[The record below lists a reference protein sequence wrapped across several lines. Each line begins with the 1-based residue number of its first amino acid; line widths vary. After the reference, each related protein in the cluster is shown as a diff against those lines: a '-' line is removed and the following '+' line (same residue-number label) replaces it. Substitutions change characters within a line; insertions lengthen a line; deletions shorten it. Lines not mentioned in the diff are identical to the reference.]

1 MPRPSRDTYGD
12 QKPPY
17 SYISLTAMAI
27 WSSRDKMLPLAEIYK
42 FIADRFPY
50 YRKDTRRWQNSLR
63 HNLSFNDCFIK
74 VPRGPHRPGKG
85 AYWALHP
92 AALSMFENGSLLRR
106 RKRFKLHKPD
116 KELLKSELQALA
128 SAMPPPLPPPPPP
141 PPPPQPQPHP
151 EPVGSTGGIV
161 DACPGNGLSLAN
173 LHRLRD
179 DLLRWEIQERRMMV
193 ATASNHGDF
202 TGAAGFGRFDAGATG
217 LPAGPTA
224 PEAVTAGYYLLSPE
238 VRQRLAGGAATDG
251 SNEILR
257 TYEAAALLHSAA
269 SWNFSGFP
277 AVSPSYA
284 VTQLPYIQQTTAS
297 RQAIHPTREMRDER
311 RLSSD
316 RALENG
322 IAATTGRESETIFT
336 GAENTYEMSGYNRD
350 KLAEEEPLSSSSSSS
365 SSSRINLYR
374 NTALTTA
381 ASSPPTSPTSPNSL
395 TSTKSSYR
403 HLSPISS
410 LAVEVERTQLPSNR
424 EDQVVLTTNTEKR
437 VKKPFTIE
445 NIIAPDDNNEGS
457 GDGGGSGGVGSGGA
471 GGGGSGGS
479 GGGGGGGG
487 IGVGV
492 GDEEASRLTEVE
504 PIAKKSSLLV
514 PRPLY
519 AGYSMSIAT
528 TGVQRPSYG
537 TAT

>member
-1 MPRPSRDTYGD
+1 MTGF
-12 QKPPY
+12 Q
-17 SYISLTAMAI
+17 
-27 WSSRDKMLPLAEIYK
+27 
-42 FIADRFPY
+42 
-50 YRKDTRRWQNSLR
+50 
-63 HNLSFNDCFIK
+63 

-141 PPPPQPQPHP
+141 PPQPQPQPHAA
-151 EPVGSTGGIV
+151 EPTVTSTGIV
-161 DACPGNGLSLAN
+161 GDTGGATCPGNGGLSLAN

-179 DLLRWEIQERRMMV
+179 DLLRWEMQERRMMV
-193 ATASNHGDF
+193 ANHGDF
-202 TGAAGFGRFDAGATG
+202 ASAASFGRFDGTSG
-217 LPAGPTA
+217 LPAGPAA

-238 VRQRLAGGAATDG
+238 VRQRLTGGADG
-251 SNEILR
+251 GNEILR

-269 SWNFSGFP
+269 SWNFPGFP

-284 VTQLPYIQQTTAS
+284 VSQLPYLQQTTVS
-297 RQAIHPTREMRDER
+297 RSQTIHPVTREIRDDR
-311 RLSSD
+311 RSD

-322 IAATTGRESETIFT
+322 PVIAASGGGRDSETVFA
-336 GAENTYEMSGYNRD
+336 GENTYEITGYNRD
-350 KLAEEEPLSSSSSSS
+350 KLAEEEPLSSPSSSS
-365 SSSRINLYR
+365 SSSRMNLYR
-374 NTALTTA
+374 SVAVTAAAAA
-381 ASSPPTSPTSPNSL
+381 ASSPPTSPISPNSHA
-395 TSTKSSYR
+395 SKSSYR

-410 LAVEVERTQLPSNR
+410 LVVEVERTQLPSGPR
-424 EDQVVLTTNTEKR
+424 EDPVAATVVLTTATNTEKR

-457 GDGGGSGGVGSGGA
+457 GDGGNGVGVNT
-471 GGGGSGGS
+471 
-479 GGGGGGGG
+479 
-487 IGVGV
+487 IGV
-492 GDEEASRLTEVE
+492 GDEEIASRLSDES
-504 PIAKKSSLLV
+504 IAKKSSLLV

-519 AGYSMSIAT
+519 AGYTMSIAT

>member
-141 PPPPQPQPHP
+141 PPPPPQPQPQPHP
-151 EPVGSTGGIV
+151 EPVASTGGIV
-161 DACPGNGLSLAN
+161 DASACPGNGLSLAN

-202 TGAAGFGRFDAGATG
+202 TGAAGFGRFDGTTG

-238 VRQRLAGGAATDG
+238 VRQRLAGGATDG

-284 VTQLPYIQQTTAS
+284 VSQLPYIQQTTAS
-297 RQAIHPTREMRDER
+297 RQTIHPTREMRDER

-322 IAATTGRESETIFT
+322 IAATGRESETIFT
-336 GAENTYEMSGYNRD
+336 
-350 KLAEEEPLSSSSSSS
+350 
-365 SSSRINLYR
+365 
-374 NTALTTA
+374 
-381 ASSPPTSPTSPNSL
+381 
-395 TSTKSSYR
+395 
-403 HLSPISS
+403 
-410 LAVEVERTQLPSNR
+410 VEVERTQLPSNR
-424 EDQVVLTTNTEKR
+424 EDQVILTTNTEKR

-457 GDGGGSGGVGSGGA
+457 GDGGSGGG

-479 GGGGGGGG
+479 GGGGSGGSGG
-487 IGVGV
+487 SGSGGVGV
-492 GDEEASRLTEVE
+492 GVDEEASRLTEVE
-504 PIAKKSSLLV
+504 SIAKKSSLLV

-519 AGYSMSIAT
+519 AGYSMSITT
-528 TGVQRPSYG
+528 TGIQRPSYG

>member
-1 MPRPSRDTYGD
+1 MMPRPSRDTYGD

-116 KELLKSELQALA
+116 KELLKSEL
-128 SAMPPPLPPPPPP
+128 
-141 PPPPQPQPHP
+141 
-151 EPVGSTGGIV
+151 
-161 DACPGNGLSLAN
+161 
-173 LHRLRD
+173 
-179 DLLRWEIQERRMMV
+179 
-193 ATASNHGDF
+193 
-202 TGAAGFGRFDAGATG
+202 
-217 LPAGPTA
+217 
-224 PEAVTAGYYLLSPE
+224 
-238 VRQRLAGGAATDG
+238 AGGAAVADG
-251 SNEILR
+251 GNDILR

-269 SWNFSGFP
+269 SWSFPGFP
-277 AVSPSYA
+277 TVSPSYA
-284 VTQLPYIQQTTAS
+284 QLPYLQQTAS
-297 RQAIHPTREMRDER
+297 GRQTIHTTREIRDER
-311 RLSSD
+311 RLSND

-322 IAATTGRESETIFT
+322 GPVIATGRESETIFT
-336 GAENTYEMSGYNRD
+336 GENTYEITAGYTRD

-365 SSSRINLYR
+365 SLSRINLYR
-374 NTALTTA
+374 SPASVTV
-381 ASSPPTSPTSPNSL
+381 ASSPPPPPMSPTSPNSL
-395 TSTKSSYR
+395 ASKSSYR

-410 LAVEVERTQLPSNR
+410 LAVEVERTQLPSCR
-424 EDQVVLTTNTEKR
+424 EDSGATVVLTANTEKR

-445 NIIAPDDNNEGS
+445 NIIAPDDNNESG
-457 GDGGGSGGVGSGGA
+457 GDGP
-471 GGGGSGGS
+471 
-479 GGGGGGGG
+479 
-487 IGVGV
+487 
-492 GDEEASRLTEVE
+492 GDEEALRLSDESV
-504 PIAKKSSLLV
+504 AKKSSLLV

-519 AGYSMSIAT
+519 AGYTMSIAT

>member
-141 PPPPQPQPHP
+141 PPPQPQPQPHP
-151 EPVGSTGGIV
+151 EPVVSTGGIV
-161 DACPGNGLSLAN
+161 DASATCPSNGLSLAN

-202 TGAAGFGRFDAGATG
+202 VGAAGFGRFDGGTAG

-238 VRQRLAGGAATDG
+238 VRQRLAGGATDG
-251 SNEILR
+251 GNEILR

-269 SWNFSGFP
+269 SWNFPGFP

-297 RQAIHPTREMRDER
+297 RQAIHPSREMREMREMRDER

-322 IAATTGRESETIFT
+322 PPVIAATTGRESETVFT
-336 GAENTYEMSGYNRD
+336 GENTYEITGYTRD
-350 KLAEEEPLSSSSSSS
+350 KLTEEEPLSSSSSSS

-374 NTALTTA
+374 NAVLTT

-395 TSTKSSYR
+395 ASKSSYR

-424 EDQVVLTTNTEKR
+424 EEGQVVLTAANTEKR

-445 NIIAPDDNNEGS
+445 NIIAPDNNEGS
-457 GDGGGSGGVGSGGA
+457 AD
-471 GGGGSGGS
+471 GGS
-479 GGGGGGGG
+479 GGGGV
-487 IGVGV
+487 GVGV
-492 GDEEASRLTEVE
+492 GVGTGDEETSRLTDE

>member
-1 MPRPSRDTYGD
+1 
-12 QKPPY
+12 
-17 SYISLTAMAI
+17 MARLSI
-27 WSSRDKMLPLAEIYK
+27 FDIVIRCWC
-42 FIADRFPY
+42 
-50 YRKDTRRWQNSLR
+50 
-63 HNLSFNDCFIK
+63 NLIK
-74 VPRGPHRPGKG
+74 QMTEFQVPRGPHRPGKG

-141 PPPPQPQPHP
+141 PPPQPQPQQHS
-151 EPVGSTGGIV
+151 EPVTSTGGIV
-161 DACPGNGLSLAN
+161 DASGTCPGNGLSLAN

-202 TGAAGFGRFDAGATG
+202 ASAAGFGRFDGTAG

-238 VRQRLAGGAATDG
+238 VRQRLAGGTTDG
-251 SNEILR
+251 GNEILR

-269 SWNFSGFP
+269 SWNFPGFP
-277 AVSPSYA
+277 TVSPSYA
-284 VTQLPYIQQTTAS
+284 VSQLPYIQQTTAN

-311 RLSSD
+311 RLSND
-316 RALENG
+316 RAALENG
-322 IAATTGRESETIFT
+322 PVITATTGRESETVFT
-336 GAENTYEMSGYNRD
+336 GENTYEITGYNRD
-350 KLAEEEPLSSSSSSS
+350 KLTEEEPLSSSSSSS
-365 SSSRINLYR
+365 SSSRLNLYR
-374 NTALTTA
+374 STALTT

-395 TSTKSSYR
+395 ASKSSYR

-424 EDQVVLTTNTEKR
+424 EDQVVLTAVNTEKR

-445 NIIAPDDNNEGS
+445 NIIAPDDNNES
-457 GDGGGSGGVGSGGA
+457 NGDGGGSG
-471 GGGGSGGS
+471 
-479 GGGGGGGG
+479 

-492 GDEEASRLTEVE
+492 GVGVGVGTGDEETSRLTDE

>member
-1 MPRPSRDTYGD
+1 MMPRPSRDTYGD

-116 KELLKSELQALA
+116 KELLK
-128 SAMPPPLPPPPPP
+128 
-141 PPPPQPQPHP
+141 
-151 EPVGSTGGIV
+151 
-161 DACPGNGLSLAN
+161 
-173 LHRLRD
+173 
-179 DLLRWEIQERRMMV
+179 
-193 ATASNHGDF
+193 
-202 TGAAGFGRFDAGATG
+202 
-217 LPAGPTA
+217 
-224 PEAVTAGYYLLSPE
+224 
-238 VRQRLAGGAATDG
+238 QRLAGGATDG

-284 VTQLPYIQQTTAS
+284 VSQLPYIQQTTAS
-297 RQAIHPTREMRDER
+297 RQTIHPTREIRDER

-322 IAATTGRESETIFT
+322 IAATGRESETIFT
-336 GAENTYEMSGYNRD
+336 GENTYEITGYNRD
-350 KLAEEEPLSSSSSSS
+350 KLTEEEPLSSSSSSS

-381 ASSPPTSPTSPNSL
+381 SSPPTSPTSPNSL
-395 TSTKSSYR
+395 TSKSSYR

-424 EDQVVLTTNTEKR
+424 EDQVVLITNTEKR

-445 NIIAPDDNNEGS
+445 NIIAPDDNNEGT
-457 GDGGGSGGVGSGGA
+457 
-471 GGGGSGGS
+471 
-479 GGGGGGGG
+479 
-487 IGVGV
+487 
-492 GDEEASRLTEVE
+492 SRLTEVE
-504 PIAKKSSLLV
+504 SIAKKSSLLV

>member
-1 MPRPSRDTYGD
+1 MMPRPSRDTYGD

-141 PPPPQPQPHP
+141 PPQPQPQSHA
-151 EPVGSTGGIV
+151 EPVGSTGGI
-161 DACPGNGLSLAN
+161 DTGATCPSNGLSLAN

-179 DLLRWEIQERRMMV
+179 DLLRWEMQERRMMV
-193 ATASNHGDF
+193 ANHSDF
-202 TGAAGFGRFDAGATG
+202 AGAASFGRFDGTSG
-217 LPAGPTA
+217 LPAGPAA

-238 VRQRLAGGAATDG
+238 VRQRLTGGADG
-251 SNEILR
+251 GNEILR

-269 SWNFSGFP
+269 SWNFPGFP
-277 AVSPSYA
+277 TVSPSYA
-284 VTQLPYIQQTTAS
+284 VSQLPYLQQTTVNRS
-297 RQAIHPTREMRDER
+297 QTIHPVTREIRDDR
-311 RLSSD
+311 RGD
-316 RALENG
+316 RTLENG
-322 IAATTGRESETIFT
+322 PVIVAATGRDNETVFA
-336 GAENTYEMSGYNRD
+336 GENTYEMTGYNRD
-350 KLAEEEPLSSSSSSS
+350 KLAEEEPLSSPSSSS
-365 SSSRINLYR
+365 SSSRMNLYR
-374 NTALTTA
+374 SVAVPTT
-381 ASSPPTSPTSPNSL
+381 ASSPPTSPISPNSHA
-395 TSTKSSYR
+395 SKSSYR

-410 LAVEVERTQLPSNR
+410 LVVEVERTQLPSAR
-424 EDQVVLTTNTEKR
+424 EDPVAATVVLTTANTEKR
-437 VKKPFTIE
+437 LKKPFTIE
-445 NIIAPDDNNEGS
+445 NIIAPDDNNES
-457 GDGGGSGGVGSGGA
+457 IGDVGGVGVNTS
-471 GGGGSGGS
+471 
-479 GGGGGGGG
+479 
-487 IGVGV
+487 V
-492 GDEEASRLTEVE
+492 GDEEIASRLSDES
-504 PIAKKSSLLV
+504 IAKKSALLV

-519 AGYSMSIAT
+519 AGYTMSIAT

>member
-141 PPPPQPQPHP
+141 PPLQPQPQPQPQPQSQHP
-151 EPVGSTGGIV
+151 DPVTSGGGIV
-161 DACPGNGLSLAN
+161 DASTCPGNGLSLAN

-179 DLLRWEIQERRMMV
+179 DLLRWEMQERRMMV
-193 ATASNHGDF
+193 ATVSSHGDF
-202 TGAAGFGRFDAGATG
+202 AGAGSFGRFDGATG
-217 LPAGPTA
+217 MPSGPTA
-224 PEAVTAGYYLLSPE
+224 PEAITAGYYLLSPE
-238 VRQRLAGGAATDG
+238 VRQRLAGGAADSG
-251 SNEILR
+251 NEILR

-269 SWNFSGFP
+269 SWNFPGFP

-284 VTQLPYIQQTTAS
+284 VSQLPYIQQTVAG
-297 RQAIHPTREMRDER
+297 RQALHPAREMRDER

-322 IAATTGRESETIFT
+322 PVIAASTGRENETVFASEN
-336 GAENTYEMSGYNRD
+336 AYEIASYNRE
-350 KLAEEEPLSSSSSSS
+350 KLVEEEPLSSSSSSS
-365 SSSRINLYR
+365 SSSRLNLYR
-374 NTALTTA
+374 GTALPA
-381 ASSPPTSPTSPNSL
+381 APSPPTSPTSPS
-395 TSTKSSYR
+395 SHAPKSSYR

-410 LAVEVERTQLPSNR
+410 LAVEVERTQLPAGR
-424 EDQVVLTTNTEKR
+424 EDQVVFTAASTEKR

-445 NIIAPDDNNEGS
+445 NIIAPDDNCEVS
-457 GDGGGSGGVGSGGA
+457 RDGTSGGNGG
-471 GGGGSGGS
+471 
-479 GGGGGGGG
+479 
-487 IGVGV
+487 GVGV
-492 GDEEASRLTEVE
+492 GVGVGVGAGDEETSKLTDE
-504 PIAKKSSLLV
+504 PIANKSSLLV

-519 AGYSMSIAT
+519 AGYSLSIAT

-537 TAT
+537 AAT

>member
-128 SAMPPPLPPPPPP
+128 SAMPPPPLPPPPPP
-141 PPPPQPQPHP
+141 PPPPQPQP
-151 EPVGSTGGIV
+151 
-161 DACPGNGLSLAN
+161 NGLSLAN

-202 TGAAGFGRFDAGATG
+202 AGAAGFGRFDGTAG

-238 VRQRLAGGAATDG
+238 VRQRLAGGATDG
-251 SNEILR
+251 GNEILR

-269 SWNFSGFP
+269 SWNFPGFP
-277 AVSPSYA
+277 TVSPSYA
-284 VTQLPYIQQTTAS
+284 VSQLPYIQQTPAS
-297 RQAIHPTREMRDER
+297 RQAIHPTREMREMREMRDER

-316 RALENG
+316 RALDNG
-322 IAATTGRESETIFT
+322 PVIAASTGRESETVFT
-336 GAENTYEMSGYNRD
+336 GENSYELTGYNRD

-365 SSSRINLYR
+365 SSSRMNLYR
-374 NTALTTA
+374 GAALTTA

-395 TSTKSSYR
+395 ASKSSYR

-424 EDQVVLTTNTEKR
+424 EDQVVLTATNTEKR

-445 NIIAPDDNNEGS
+445 NIIAPDDNEGS
-457 GDGGGSGGVGSGGA
+457 GDGGSGGVG
-471 GGGGSGGS
+471 
-479 GGGGGGGG
+479 
-487 IGVGV
+487 VGV
-492 GDEEASRLTEVE
+492 GTGDEETSRLTDE

>member
-1 MPRPSRDTYGD
+1 MMPRPSRDTYGD

-141 PPPPQPQPHP
+141 PPPPQPQPHSEQP
-151 EPVGSTGGIV
+151 IASTGGIV
-161 DACPGNGLSLAN
+161 DASATCPGNGLSLAN

-193 ATASNHGDF
+193 ASASNSGEHF
-202 TGAAGFGRFDAGATG
+202 AGAVGFSRFDGASG
-217 LPAGPTA
+217 LPTGPAA

-238 VRQRLAGGAATDG
+238 VRQRLAGGASADG
-251 SNEILR
+251 GSEILR

-269 SWNFSGFP
+269 SWSFPGFP
-277 AVSPSYA
+277 AVSHTSYA
-284 VTQLPYIQQTTAS
+284 VSQLPYLQQTTAPT
-297 RQAIHPTREMRDER
+297 RQTTIHPGTRDIRDAER

-322 IAATTGRESETIFT
+322 SAIVVAAGRESETVFT
-336 GAENTYEMSGYNRD
+336 GENTYEITGYNRD
-350 KLAEEEPLSSSSSSS
+350 KLAEEEPLSSSSSTS

-374 NTALTTA
+374 GAAVTSA

-395 TSTKSSYR
+395 AVTKSPYR
-403 HLSPISS
+403 HLSPISN
-410 LAVEVERTQLPSNR
+410 LVAEVERTQLPSAR
-424 EDQVVLTTNTEKR
+424 EDPSATVVLTANTEKR

-445 NIIAPDDNNEGS
+445 NIIAPDDNE
-457 GDGGGSGGVGSGGA
+457 GGGD
-471 GGGGSGGS
+471 
-479 GGGGGGGG
+479 GGGGGGG
-487 IGVGV
+487 ICTSA
-492 GDEEASRLTEVE
+492 GDEEASRLSDET
-504 PIAKKSSLLV
+504 IAKKSPLLV